1 MRLVGALA
9 LVLALSVSACTGDDA
24 TKSAEGDRMFW
35 PEHVVEH
42 PDGSLWLVGIA
53 QALGQGMQC
62 GGEAPEVAEFTV
74 IRLARSG
81 AIEGVSWL
89 PQDEVEGCAAEATHL
104 SARKGAVAIDGL
116 ISLEPSELGATA
128 DMVRAVFE
136 PSGRV
141 HAEPSDRL
149 PPEYDG
155 ILVSRDGTGF
165 HARARWPRRPSRA
178 LVDALEEFEFKAFT
192 AIVTQPDGKTVAAG
206 ELDRDPRRKAFAA
219 RVLPSGRPDPSFGK
233 EGVVLLD
240 IGHTNENIYSDAK
253 AAMTVLR
260 DGKVVLA
267 ASIRGRPT
275 HVFRLDRRG
284 RLDAAFGQGGK
295 IVLPRV

>member
-1 MRLVGALA
+1 
-9 LVLALSVSACTGDDA
+9 
-24 TKSAEGDRMFW
+24 
-35 PEHVVEH
+35 
-42 PDGSLWLVGIA
+42 
-53 QALGQGMQC
+53 MQC
-62 GGEAPEVAEFTV
+62 GGEGPEVAEFTV

-81 AIEGVSWL
+81 AIRGVSWL

-104 SARKGAVAIDGL
+104 SAGKRAVAIDGL
-116 ISLEPSELGATA
+116 IALEPSELGATA

-136 PSGRV
+136 ASGRV
-141 HAEPSDRL
+141 HAEASDRL

-178 LVDALEEFEFKAFT
+178 LVDALQEFEFKAFT
-192 AIVTQPDGKTVAAG
+192 AIVTQRDGKTVAAG
-206 ELDRDPRRKAFAA
+206 ELDKDPRRKAFVA
-219 RVLPSGRPDPSFGK
+219 RVLPSGRPDHSFGK

-240 IGHTNENIYSDAK
+240 IGRTNENIYSDAK
-253 AAMTVLR
+253 AAMTVQR
-260 DGKVVLA
+260 DGKIVVA
-267 ASIRGRPT
+267 ASIRGRPA

-284 RLDAAFGQGGK
+284 RLDTAFGQGGR